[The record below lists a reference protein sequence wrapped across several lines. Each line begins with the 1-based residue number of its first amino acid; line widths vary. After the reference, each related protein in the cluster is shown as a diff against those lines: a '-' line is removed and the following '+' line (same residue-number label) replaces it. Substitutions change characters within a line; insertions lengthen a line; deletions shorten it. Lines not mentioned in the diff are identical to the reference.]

1 MTLEVVH
8 RHEKLV
14 PESDV
19 EFRPIWHRFLEPVS
33 GACVRGLIYE
43 CDRHADRRTESVAV
57 LACNASCRKT
67 GDALKSVLFIFQ
79 IFTQTGLLQLKV

>member
-19 EFRPIWHRFLEPVS
+19 GCMVPIS
-33 GACVRGLIYE
+33 GACVRGLMI
-43 CDRHADRRTESVAV
+43 RRSDDV
-57 LACNASCRKT
+57 CRIRST
-67 GDALKSVLFIFQ
+67 PDHSP
-79 IFTQTGLLQLKV
+79 